1 MILIFQTFMEVRK
14 NSEYKLLTSTRTLV
28 CLLRSH
34 RESKKTPNQL
44 YSALK
49 TFFISNRDS
58 SVEFNI
64 EIYVVYI
71 LLKVFA
77 SLKLSVF
84 NEIKIRS
91 CVFN

>member
-1 MILIFQTFMEVRK
+1 MILIFQTFIEVRE
-14 NSEYKLLTSTRTLV
+14 NSEYKLLTSTRTFV

-77 SLKLSVF
+77 SLKLSIF
-84 NEIKIRS
+84 NVIKIRS
-91 CVFN
+91 YVFN